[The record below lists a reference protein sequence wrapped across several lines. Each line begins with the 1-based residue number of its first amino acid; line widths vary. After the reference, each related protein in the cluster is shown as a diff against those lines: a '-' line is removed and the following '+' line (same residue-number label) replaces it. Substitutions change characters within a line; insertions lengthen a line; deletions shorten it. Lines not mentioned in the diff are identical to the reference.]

1 MMPLLSS
8 TLRKTPD
15 QILNSL
21 AERAS
26 SLVSSRG
33 SKGEQ
38 IDEPIAADSV
48 EMGSKLSVAPEQR
61 TEEDPNQRLVQ
72 NLTHPAGRV
81 SVPDTASDEAIAR
94 ELAAAS
100 KEPTPSQAK
109 SESKSSSSSQKSE
122 HPSRAKGHAWKK
134 RAHKHHHHCQG
145 HKFHKHK

>member
-48 EMGSKLSVAPEQR
+48 APEQHK
-61 TEEDPNQRLVQ
+61 EEDPNQRLMQ

-100 KEPTPSQAK
+100 KEPVPSEAK
-109 SESKSSSSSQKSE
+109 GEVKGEKSSSSSESE
-122 HPSRAKGHAWKK
+122 HRDLKGHAWKK
-134 RAHKHHHHCQG
+134 RAHKHHHHPHHHCRG